1 MRTYLRIR
9 SKADRMVPIFIRQGR
24 NREYRSDLTV
34 NLKGWNNM
42 KQRAYPRTPYLK
54 NLNTELDRIVFQNS
68 TRIDIAKK
76 PLGTY
81 KVLTRMIEDTYLDK
95 WSEGTRRGY
104 NTFLK
109 LLERYGKV
117 PNLVTIDKVVVDD
130 FLSWMRKEGYSK
142 NYQGRQLVRLKTVAR
157 EALRIGEEV
166 HQYQALHS
174 SIESV

>member
-1 MRTYLRIR
+1 
-9 SKADRMVPIFIRQGR
+9 
-24 NREYRSDLTV
+24 
-34 NLKGWNNM
+34 
-42 KQRAYPRTPYLK
+42 
-54 NLNTELDRIVFQNS
+54 
-68 TRIDIAKK
+68 
-76 PLGTY
+76 
-81 KVLTRMIEDTYLDK
+81 MIEDTYLDK

-109 LLERYGKV
+109 LLESYGKV

-157 EALRIGEEV
+157 EALRISEEV

-174 SIESV
+174 PIESV